1 MKKIFSLILATLI
14 LVTCCP
20 LSVFAE
26 TNSKNRDIVRY
37 SVLILDASGSMYG
50 TPCSVQKA
58 AANSFCNTVIN
69 AEGENHVAIVRITT
83 ESLLACDFT
92 NDETVLQN
100 TVNGTYADSGT
111 NIYHALEIADE
122 LLDGVTAEPGET
134 LIKNIVLCSDGLPE
148 SGPYSYSGKYT
159 YSDQSYSYCY
169 ANSAYDLA
177 SEIKLKDTY
186 IYALGFFHSLSG
198 ETLAFGRRF
207 MSDIQNA
214 GYYEVTE
221 TEDLEFVFGEIADD
235 LIEVHGNFKYAG
247 QIEQSKDSESDYWYS
262 DSYFYK
268 DASDYNPSLATM
280 SLCFELSTWSSHEMS
295 SWYNPSYKE
304 NNVKFWQD
312 KLVNV
317 KTLLLGDPNGKDGY
331 EGLEFTDFKANSFW
345 EKAPTKDSIGVCAA
359 RKQIT
364 DRSDK
369 EDYTLIAVAV
379 RGGGYGSEWAS
390 NFTLGESGEH
400 QGFAEARDNV
410 LEFLDDYVSEL
421 RSDESKKLKIW
432 IVGFSRAGATA
443 NMTAGALNT
452 YHKLPG
458 VTLDQEDTYCYTFEA
473 PQGAVRSTLS
483 DNNKNIHNIRN
494 LNDLVPL
501 VAPYSWDFA
510 RYNYQND
517 VTLPSKYSVS
527 HKTFKVQYEA
537 MKTEFN
543 RLGYTTSDDTDE
555 SFFEVEE
562 YCTIPEVRVYN
573 TKFLAPGTPVWWL
586 EDAREDTNSVLVNGI
601 NFLADDVLN
610 GREYYNENLEYCVR
624 QLMGILMHYDGKG
637 AGLTDYAGEVLDVQD
652 FFDNLKELFTAE
664 NLLYI
669 LNPMFS
675 LNPFYFYDERVEDVK
690 LRLMEKMGSVFREYA
705 EIDGFIEAVGEILV
719 EIILQVAFEIENN
732 NTDSIN
738 TVIKLVNVLAGD
750 GFNAHFPEL
759 CLAWCRSLDPNYNS
773 ALVKN
778 SDSTVTRIIRI
789 NCPVDVAV
797 YDENGEIVASIK
809 DNICDESIDDIIYL
823 VNSDEEKLLY
833 LPGDEDYDIT
843 ITATDNGEVSY
854 SIGEYDYTYYD
865 YTRINNYYD
874 IAVNTGDVITA
885 AVPAIEDSEL
895 TAKPENGSTAEYSL
909 AYNGSS
915 VSCDQEY
922 RGENIEELYF
932 DVTVISEGNGGYVS
946 GAGKQVSGSFAKVE
960 ASAFPSGEFKGW
972 YIDNKLV
979 STDMEYRFAVKQD
992 TTIVGKFSDVEFNE
1006 FNVKA
1011 ERGGSVTAPEGY
1023 YPEGI
1028 NLGVSAEAEFGYEFE
1043 SWSVSD
1049 GSIEDR
1055 YSAETSFT
1063 MPSGNA
1069 VVTANFKELFS
1080 LGDIDENGAFDA
1092 IDASTILK
1100 EYANKA
1106 TGKEAILT
1114 PMQYLAA
1121 DINYDDSVDASDA
1134 SSVLTYYAYTSSG
1147 GELSIKDFL
1156 NK

>member
-1 MKKIFSLILATLI
+1 MKKLFSLILATLV

-26 TNSKNRDIVRY
+26 TNDKNRDIVRY

-50 TPCSVQKA
+50 TPCSVQRA

-92 NDETVLQN
+92 NDETVLQD

-111 NIYHALEIADE
+111 NIYNALEIADE

-148 SGPYSYSGKYT
+148 NGPYSYSGRYT

-177 SEIKLKDTY
+177 SEIKLDGTY
-186 IYALGFFHSLSG
+186 IYALGFFHSLTG
-198 ETLAFGRRF
+198 NNLAFGRRF

-345 EKAPTKDSIGVCAA
+345 QAAPTKDSIGVCAA

-410 LEFLDDYVSEL
+410 LEFLDDYVAGL

-452 YHKLPG
+452 YHSLPG

-483 DNNKNIHNIRN
+483 ANHENIHNVRN

-501 VAPYSWDFA
+501 VAPYSWNFA

-517 VTLPSKYSVS
+517 ITLPSKYTDS
-527 HKTFKVQYEA
+527 HNTFDVQYEA
-537 MKTEFN
+537 MKAEFN
-543 RLGYTTSDDTDE
+543 RLGFSTSDDTE
-555 SFFEVEE
+555 LSFFDVEE
-562 YCTIPEVRVYN
+562 YCDAQELRIDKS
-573 TKFLAPGTPVWWL
+573 KFLPWGDPLWWWV
-586 EDAREDTNSVLVNGI
+586 DTREDTNSVLVNGI
-601 NFLADDVLN
+601 NFLADDVFDS
-610 GREYYNENLEYCVR
+610 REYYNENLEYCIR
-624 QLMGILMHYDGKG
+624 QLLGILMHYDGAK
-637 AGLTDYAGEVLDVQD
+637 AGLSDYAGEVLDVQA
-652 FFDNLKELFTAE
+652 FFENLEELFTFE
-664 NLLYI
+664 NIVYI
-669 LNPMFS
+669 LSPMFS
-675 LNPFYFYDERVEDVK
+675 INPFYSYDERVEDVK
-690 LRLMEKMGSVFREYA
+690 LRLMEKMGGIFREYA
-705 EIDGFIEAVGEILV
+705 EIDGFLEAIGDILV
-719 EIILQVAFEIENN
+719 DLILQVAYEVWNN

-738 TVIKLVNVLAGD
+738 TVIKTVKVLADD

-789 NCPVDVAV
+789 NCPVDVDV
-797 YDENGEIVASIK
+797 YDSEGNIVASIK
-809 DNICDESIDDIIYL
+809 DNICDENIDDIIYF
-823 VNSDEEKLLY
+823 VNSNEEKLLY
-833 LPGDEDYDIT
+833 LPGDEDYNIT

-854 SIGEYDYTYYD
+854 SVGEFDYTYYD
-865 YTRINNYYD
+865 YTRLENYYD
-874 IAVNTGDVITA
+874 ITVNTGDIITA
-885 AVPAIEDSEL
+885 EVPAIIDEEL
-895 TAKPENGSTAEYSL
+895 VSNPTNGSSADYSV
-909 AYNGSS
+909 AYNGSD
-915 VSCDQEY
+915 VSCDEEY
-922 RGENIEELYF
+922 SGDAIDSLYF
-932 DVTVISEGNGGYVS
+932 DVTVTSEGNSGYVS
-946 GAGKQVSGSFAKVE
+946 GAGQQISGSFAKVE
-960 ASAFPSGEFKGW
+960 AYLLPGGEFEGW
-972 YIDNKLV
+972 YIDNELV
-979 STDMEYRFAVKQD
+979 STDMEYRFAVKKD
-992 TTIVGKFSDVEFNE
+992 TDVVAKFSDVEFNE

-1011 ERGGSVTAPEGY
+1011 GRGGSVTAAAGY

-1028 NLGVSAEAEFGYEFE
+1028 NLGVSAEAKFGYEFE
-1043 SWSVSD
+1043 SWSVSG

-1106 TGKEAILT
+1106 TGKDAILT

-1134 SSVLTYYAYTSSG
+1134 SSVLAYYAFTSSG